1 MTNDLLRKSFRLACV
16 ALAALSA
23 PGCSNY
29 SGPSEYE
36 QQKSE
41 KDEFVKMVAD
51 LGGHAEE
58 KHFQQTGVD
67 RVAWV
72 IDLHGAAINE
82 ELVQTLIQR
91 AKTEYI
97 AELNFR
103 GSTLTDD
110 QLAQLDAG
118 RIGIS
123 LVKLDLSNT
132 GITDRGLDQVNGM
145 TLMMELKLSG
155 SGVTKAAAERF
166 KERVAQVRQKEM
178 NANARRLLGEVK
190 IDL

>member
-1 MTNDLLRKSFRLACV
+1 MSHILLRNSRRITWLALV
-16 ALAALSA
+16 ALSFS
-23 PGCSNY
+23 GCSSY

-36 QQKSE
+36 QQLSE
-41 KDEFVKMVAD
+41 KEQFIKMVAD

-67 RVAWV
+67 RNAWV
-72 IDLHGAAINE
+72 IDLHGANVTDE
-82 ELVQTLIQR
+82 VVQALIER
-91 AKTEYI
+91 VKLGYI
-97 AELNFR
+97 AELNLS

-155 SGVTKAAAERF
+155 SGVTRAAADRF
-166 KERVAQVRQKEM
+166 KERVMKKRQTEMKEQ
-178 NANARRLLGEVK
+178 ARKFLGDIK
-190 IDL
+190 IEL